1 MYGRRFGQ
9 AVRGLF
15 AQQPWLCN
23 GTVSAG
29 FDVPVSSPDCG
40 PCKPP
45 IDNNPTPS
53 YLSLSFGCLPLA
65 GVIHVEFARK
75 VPHSGVPEAN
85 PAETA

>member
-9 AVRGLF
+9 AARGLF

-23 GTVSAG
+23 GRLYPRDLT
-29 FDVPVSSPDCG
+29 SPWFAALG
-40 PCKPP
+40 KPP

-85 PAETA
+85 PAEAA

>member
-9 AVRGLF
+9 AARGLF

-23 GTVSAG
+23 GRLYPRDST
-29 FDVPVSSPDCG
+29 SPWFAALG
-40 PCKPP
+40 KPP

-65 GVIHVEFARK
+65 RRDSRRICPKSAAFRSAGSKSGRGGV
-75 VPHSGVPEAN
+75 
-85 PAETA
+85 

>member
-9 AVRGLF
+9 AARGLF

-23 GTVSAG
+23 GRLYPRDST
-29 FDVPVSSPDCG
+29 SPWFAALG
-40 PCKPP
+40 KPP

-85 PAETA
+85 PAEAA

>member
-9 AVRGLF
+9 AARGLF

-23 GTVSAG
+23 GRLYPRDST
-29 FDVPVSSPDCG
+29 SPWFAALG
-40 PCKPP
+40 KPP